1 MTEASFGIFTLDGLL
16 LALARQLH
24 PAPPSAP
31 GLSPAID
38 ALKGRDP
45 AAWEEFFRQE
55 MPAIYRYALSRL
67 GRPEEAEELSADV
80 FAEAWAHIG
89 RLVDEGLPARAWL
102 FGIARNLVAMR
113 RRFLFRQPPM
123 FALESVTAEGRAEVP
138 GELLDLGRAMQDL
151 SPSQAEVINLRFIQG
166 LSLAETAAVT
176 GMSVDAVKGRQARA
190 LLELRRRL
198 NMK

>member
-1 MTEASFGIFTLDGLL
+1 MTNAPGGALTLNGLL
-16 LALARQLH
+16 MALARQL
-24 PAPPSAP
+24 PPTPVSGGA
-31 GLSPAID
+31 SPPIH
-38 ALKGRDP
+38 ALKDREP

-67 GRPEEAEELSADV
+67 GRADDAEELTADV
-80 FAEAWAHIG
+80 FAEAWSHVG

-151 SPSQAEVINLRFIQG
+151 APSQAEVINLRFIQG

-176 GMSVDAVKGRQARA
+176 GMSIDAVKGRQARA
-190 LLELRRRL
+190 LVELRRRL
-198 NMK
+198 QAE